1 MTDPSNLV
9 SALESELE
17 ALERELPQL
26 QLRHRTMFAFANA
39 WAEQH
44 DALLARTPDALK
56 PEMQARLLRIGIR
69 WGLMPGT
76 RMTAQFPALPPL
88 KRILGR

>member
-1 MTDPSNLV
+1 MTDPSNLASV
-9 SALESELE
+9 LEGELE
-17 ALERELPQL
+17 TLERELPHL
-26 QLRHRTMFAFANA
+26 QLRHPTMFGFANA

-44 DALLARTPDALK
+44 DAILSRTPDALK

-69 WGLMPGT
+69 WGVMPGA
-76 RMTAQFPALPPL
+76 RMTTQFPALPPL

>member
-1 MTDPSNLV
+1 MTDPSNV
-9 SALESELE
+9 ASALEAELE
-17 ALERELPQL
+17 TLERELPHL
-26 QLRHRTMFAFANA
+26 QLRHPTMFGFAAA

-44 DALLARTPDALK
+44 DAILSRTPVALK

-69 WGLMPGT
+69 WGVMPGA

-88 KRILGR
+88 KPVIGR